1 MALSWQQLSTRLAE
15 PFPAA
20 AVSWRAGAVSRD
32 KKRAQALAYAE
43 PRVYEDRLN
52 EVLGADWSCRF
63 IPWGETRL
71 LCELSVRLEDDAG
84 GERELTRTS
93 TGEFDG
99 GDKVAQ
105 GTAAEAQAFKRAC
118 SKFGLGRYLYDLPAT
133 WVGYDEAS
141 RRLTETPSLPTN
153 SLPRPVPAPTPAPS
167 SPAAAPASAPKRT
180 VRSAPKLLD
189 APAETPAE
197 ADLTPSSNTSAP
209 PTLSEAR
216 ADAMQRELEKLG
228 FLPTE
233 QRKLAGRVL
242 GRRVAAFSELSELE
256 ALEVWNVARRSPPKT
271 APTPRAVGF

>member
-1 MALSWQQLSTRLAE
+1 MALSWQELSTRLAE

-63 IPWGETRL
+63 VPWGEARL

-84 GERELTRTS
+84 GVRELTRTS

-99 GDKVAQ
+99 SDKVAQ

-118 SKFGLGRYLYDLPAT
+118 SKFGLGRYLYDLPLT

-141 RRLTETPSLPTN
+141 RRLTETPSLPQ
-153 SLPRPVPAPTPAPS
+153 P
-167 SPAAAPASAPKRT
+167 AAPASAPRRT
-180 VRSAPKLLD
+180 TRNAPKLLD
-189 APAETPAE
+189 APPETPAE
-197 ADLTPSSNTSAP
+197 AGPTPLH
-209 PTLSEAR
+209 PTLSPAR

-233 QRKLAGRVL
+233 QRKLAGQVL
-242 GRRVAAFSELSELE
+242 GRRVTEFSDLTELE
-256 ALEVWNVARRSPPKT
+256 ALEVWNVARRSPPKA